1 MQALITIGQ
10 QLVAELKEKEGFAS
24 FKTTLDG
31 KPLVIFA
38 ARGQG
43 PCELLTGTVAE
54 MHRVLASQG
63 IKTKAV

>member
-24 FKTTLDG
+24 FKTTLNG

-43 PCELLTGTVAE
+43 PCEVLTGTVAE
-54 MHRVLASQG
+54 MQRVLESQG